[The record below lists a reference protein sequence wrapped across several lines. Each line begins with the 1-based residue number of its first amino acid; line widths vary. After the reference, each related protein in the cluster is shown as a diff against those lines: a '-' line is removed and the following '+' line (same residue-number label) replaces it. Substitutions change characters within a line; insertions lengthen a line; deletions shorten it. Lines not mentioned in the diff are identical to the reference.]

1 MPISHSAWNRINDVL
16 RNAAA
21 DGRRI
26 LYEFEVYQ
34 ILAELGLQA
43 PRFAFVRDP
52 REVDTALLG
61 RIGGK
66 LVIKVVSPQIAHKQR
81 AGGVKFVDRADPI
94 FVQFV
99 MSRLREEVLSR
110 WSPDQTPD
118 LRGFLVCEFIPHTQ
132 ALGYEIL
139 IGFKADP
146 AFGPVVTITKGGEDA
161 EFFARYFDPANLFIP
176 PLEPEYAL
184 KMLRTLK
191 IRHKFEQIG
200 HPEYLEF
207 MARATERLS
216 ALAERYSIIAP
227 EPPEFYIQAFEV
239 NPFVITKDNRLVAI
253 DGFAQFAPATEGSVP
268 ALRLENLDSLFAP
281 RGVAVIGVSAD
292 PAKYCL
298 GREIARLLHDLKR
311 TDLYLVNPK
320 GGSLAFEDRT
330 YPLYPRLRDIPAP
343 VELAVYA
350 APASGTI
357 PFVRD
362 LVGTAVKAV
371 ILISGIPANIAYAD
385 FAGQLSAAMPPG
397 VRVIGPNCMGVF
409 TAPEEGQPGLN
420 TLFIEEKR
428 LEVKSSPH
436 SNTVLLTQSGAFAVT
451 AIDKLHEARLFK
463 TIVSIGNKCDVKI
476 ADLLAYFEADPGVDV
491 IALYIEGL
499 DPGEGRQFFDLAR
512 RSPKPILVYK
522 SGRTEAGAR
531 AAASH
536 TASMTGS
543 YDVFKAACQ
552 QAGAIVAENIEDLY
566 DYIKAFALLSRKPPC
581 GNRVAGVVNA
591 GFESTVGADELKN
604 LRQAQLS
611 PATLAELN
619 RINEYG
625 LVDTSSPFLD
635 ITPMADDRM
644 YAEFVEAILADENVD
659 CVFVAIVPHAVA
671 LKTIPE
677 TCRDADGLA
686 QRLVALSHKHAKPMV
701 VSVNAGHHYE
711 DFVSILEEHGL
722 PVYTDIRA
730 AIKSLD
736 TFVTRSV
743 KE

>member
-1 MPISHSAWNRINDVL
+1 MPIPPSAWNRIDDVL
-16 RNAAA
+16 RTAAA
-21 DGRRI
+21 DGRRM

-34 ILAELGLQA
+34 ILTELGLHV

-52 REVDTALLG
+52 REVDAALVG
-61 RIGGK
+61 RVGGK
-66 LVIKVVSPQIAHKQR
+66 LVVKVVSPQIAHKQR
-81 AGGVKFVDRADPI
+81 VGGVKIVERGDPL

-99 MSRLREEVLSR
+99 MSRLREDVLAHSAPGQA
-110 WSPDQTPD
+110 PDI
-118 LRGFLVCEFIPHTQ
+118 RGFLVTEFIPHTQ
-132 ALGYEIL
+132 ALGYEVL
-139 IGFKADP
+139 IGVKADA
-146 AFGPVVTITKGGEDA
+146 AFGPVVTITKGGDDA

-176 PLEPEYAL
+176 PLEPDYAL
-184 KMLRTLK
+184 RMLRTLK

-200 HPEYLEF
+200 HPEYLELI
-207 MARATERLS
+207 ARATERLS

-227 EPPEFYIQAFEV
+227 GAPEFRLQTFEV

-253 DGFAQFAPATEGSVP
+253 DGFAEFGPATEGP
-268 ALRLENLDSLFAP
+268 APGLRLEGLDSVFSP
-281 RGVAVIGVSAD
+281 RGMAVIGVSSD
-292 PAKYCL
+292 PSKYCL

-311 TDLYLVNPK
+311 TDLYLVNPR
-320 GGSLAFEDRT
+320 GGNLTVEDRV

-350 APASGTI
+350 APASATI
-357 PFVRD
+357 PFVQD
-362 LVGTAVKAV
+362 LAGTAVKAV
-371 ILISGIPANIAYAD
+371 ILISGIPANIAYPD
-385 FAGQLSAAMPPG
+385 FASQLAAAIPPG
-397 VRVIGPNCMGVF
+397 VRVVGPNCMGVF
-409 TAPEEGQPGLN
+409 NAPREGHPGLN

-451 AIDKLHEARLFK
+451 AIDKLHEARLFR
-463 TIVSIGNKCDVKI
+463 TIVSIGNKLDVKI
-476 ADLLAYFEADPGVDV
+476 ADLLAYFRAEPGIDV

-512 RSPKPILVYK
+512 RCPKPIIVYK

-552 QAGAIVAENIEDLY
+552 QAGVIIAENIEDLY
-566 DYIKAFALLSRKPPC
+566 DYIKAFALLSRKALR

-591 GFESTVGADELKN
+591 GFESSVGADELKN

-611 PATLAELN
+611 SSTVAELN

-625 LVDTSSPFLD
+625 LVDISSPFLD

-644 YAEFVEAILADENVD
+644 YAAFVEAILADDGVD

-671 LKTIPE
+671 LKTLPE

-686 QRLVALSHKHAKPMV
+686 RLLVELSRKHAKPMV

-711 DFVSILEEHGL
+711 AFVSILEEHGL

-736 TFVTRSV
+736 TFVTWSV